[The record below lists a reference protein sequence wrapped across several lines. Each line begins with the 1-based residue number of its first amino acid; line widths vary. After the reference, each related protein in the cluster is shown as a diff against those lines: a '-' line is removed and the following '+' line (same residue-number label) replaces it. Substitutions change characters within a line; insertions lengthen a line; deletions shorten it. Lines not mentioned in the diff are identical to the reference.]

1 MQEQRCGWCD
11 WGLPRMDGICMYNVQ
26 LLTQKQIIGK
36 IKQININEW
45 LIFIML
51 LCREKSTIVW
61 VLRDGDGQYERALL

>member
-1 MQEQRCGWCD
+1 
-11 WGLPRMDGICMYNVQ
+11 MDRVCRYNET
-26 LLTQKQIIGK
+26 LRTQKQIIGK

>member
-1 MQEQRCGWCD
+1 
-11 WGLPRMDGICMYNVQ
+11 MDGICMYNVQ